1 MSRLAR
7 GPRFRDGRLALGL
20 SIWPAGRGPAM
31 STVVVVVLLRLVR
44 SFVACLAVRRC
55 LAALRGMAARRRA
68 RTFRH
73 GRLGR
78 GGRGPGRWGRGPG
91 TGGGGLGRGGLGRAV
106 HDRDRCL
113 GGHGRRLRDDRRGR
127 VGGWLSRGVGRRC
140 DGWSGR
146 LPFTRVLG
154 LARPGRCRVPA
165 WSGRRR
171 CRAGGARRGRAR
183 GRERRPCGRDR
194 TDFRGRSRRGQ
205 PVAQGDRGQDEVDDA
220 KGEHEPEALRTAHV
234 DPRLPQSYRWL
245 ASSSPLATMVAP
257 VRRSPS
263 AQARV
268 SPAAR
273 PRSARSGRVHHR

>member
-78 GGRGPGRWGRGPG
+78 GG
-91 TGGGGLGRGGLGRAV
+91 
-106 HDRDRCL
+106 